1 MKTFQSLPVKDLQ
14 KLVINSQ
21 SKRNVI
27 GALIEL
33 RKRNQM
39 TLKEDYLQN
48 LVYKYGLNNIDALFE
63 NAQNYI
69 YIEDNSLNIEEK
81 IEKKY
86 IPIFEYLGIGG
97 TVLFSIGLFVNN
109 PNIFAPIVLFIGIF
123 ITLFIS
129 NLFRLLTT
137 MTRLLRNLNKGNE

>member
-63 NAQNYI
+63 NEQN
-69 YIEDNSLNIEEK
+69 
-81 IEKKY
+81 
-86 IPIFEYLGIGG
+86 
-97 TVLFSIGLFVNN
+97 
-109 PNIFAPIVLFIGIF
+109 
-123 ITLFIS
+123 
-129 NLFRLLTT
+129 
-137 MTRLLRNLNKGNE
+137 